1 MRDLIEIRLTSTRH
15 FELLKYTCGH
25 LRSLL
30 PLNRPEQLSEAIGQ
44 LLENIVEHAYEKV
57 ENMDVTVRFT
67 ITPRQLQ
74 IDVEDSGLPFDF
86 TPFMSEA
93 VDHSAQHEKGFYRI
107 YDLVDRFWFTMLEN
121 RGKRFS
127 VIQAFTSNYD
137 IETGKPCTNLPDKET
152 ILQRLAVRRFEDGDA
167 EGIARLIYK
176 NYHYHYYYK
185 SQFYDPAKIRH
196 LNREREVVS
205 IVAVYGVRIVG
216 HFAIITSKH
225 SNMGEIAIAAVDP
238 EFKKMGIMNRM
249 FDVVIE
255 TAKTLR
261 LNAIYGEAL
270 MLHPYSQRANLSHG
284 MCETAIVL
292 GEVLSETEIEHQLK
306 ASLRS
311 GALVSFLVFDT
322 HARYLSLPTRY
333 TAAIEQAYACA
344 KIPRSQSRPA
354 DPGRNPLSHHLNSRI
369 NVGFILIESL
379 PDDEALDELID
390 LMHTD
395 HCEMVYADI
404 NLHHID
410 EIDEV
415 VAMLNRRRFFYSG
428 VMFSFYHNEDYLRL
442 QRKNSRFVDEEQLVC
457 YSQDAKTLLES
468 IQADEADVMS
478 EPSKNQ

>member
-1 MRDLIEIRLTSTRH
+1 MRDLIEIRLTSRTH
-15 FELLKYTCGH
+15 FGLLRYTCKH
-25 LRSLL
+25 LRQLL
-30 PLNRPEQLSEAIGQ
+30 PLHRPEQLSEAIDQ
-44 LLENIVEHAYEKV
+44 LLENVVEHAYEKL

-93 VDHSAQHEKGFYRI
+93 VDQTTQHEKGFYRI

-127 VIQAFTSNYD
+127 VIQAFEHNYD
-137 IETGKPCTNLPDKET
+137 IRTGKTSTALPDKET
-152 ILQRLAVRRFEDGDA
+152 ILQRLDVRRFDESDA
-167 EGIARLIYK
+167 EGIAQLIYK
-176 NYHYHYYYK
+176 NYHYTYYK
-185 SQFYDPAKIRH
+185 SQFYDPVKIRQ
-196 LNREREVVS
+196 LNQDREVVS
-205 IVAVYGVRIVG
+205 IVAVYGVRVVG
-216 HFAIITSKH
+216 HFALVLSRHTEIA
-225 SNMGEIAIAAVDP
+225 EIAIAAVDP

-249 FDVVIE
+249 FDTIIA
-255 TAKTLR
+255 TAR
-261 LNAIYGEAL
+261 AMHLNAIYGEAL

-292 GEVLSETEIEHQLK
+292 GEVPSQTEIERQIK

-311 GALVSFLVFDT
+311 GAMISFLVFDT
-322 HARYLSLPTRY
+322 HKRYCLPPQRY
-333 TAAIEQAYACA
+333 AGQIEAAYRCA
-344 KIPRSQSRPA
+344 KVENSASRPA
-354 DPGRNPLSHHLNSRI
+354 NPNRQLLSHHLNPYI
-369 NVGFILIESL
+369 NVGFIIIEGL

-404 NLHHID
+404 NLHHIE

-415 VAMLNRRRFFYSG
+415 VAMLNRRHFFYSG
-428 VMFSFYHNEDYLRL
+428 VFFSYYHNEDYLRL

-457 YSQDAKTLLES
+457 YSQHARAMLEY
-468 IQADEADVMS
+468 IQADEARVAPAGA
-478 EPSKNQ
+478 EVQ